1 MLIKQKNLLTNILFW
16 VAMIF
21 MAYFA
26 ENVVIFDLSN
36 FQRPFTLLEYILLF
50 SGIMIILGYYFY
62 CEHKYNGLNANWITI
77 AILSI
82 VVLGAAIGIFMTPET
97 QFFETIEIIDEVET
111 IAIKT
116 YTTSIV
122 DKIKSFL
129 FVLVAA
135 IGVYIQI
142 IILPRLISFKR
153 YVLFLMYIIVT
164 VSLVSAIVSYVLDF
178 DSYVHLYQHGLRGYV
193 HPQSFVFNRN
203 MYALMLLLGMLALYV
218 IISYLPKWYNYVFL
232 IFLFVNIFF
241 TFSKAAFGIALIT
254 FVAHFIYRMIA
265 TFKKSKI
272 RNIIFLVIVG
282 IALVCGVL
290 LIPFP
295 FFMEVQ
301 LFNEA
306 RRFILEYY
314 VELGIGSY
322 DGRIEIWNSVI
333 SLSKGIHL
341 WFGRGL
347 INFGNTLYFHTGE
360 INPRHVSNYFS
371 HNGFLEI
378 LGQWG
383 LTGLIPYSLL
393 VLAIFG
399 LDIFVAIK
407 NYKIGIPA
415 LIIFGAFLGYTMVE
429 TSTLFDLTIEGIT
442 TTALVTLPALS
453 WLYDRRHPQLNRE
466 IIINAENLEYNLPHY
481 DVDRFEKQAAKYAA
495 LLLGL
500 ITLVA
505 FYIFYQQN
513 EQVITYIIFM
523 TMLTIIFLVLPR
535 TLSSIYSLR
544 NKKRGL
550 FFWPIFFFALLL
562 GVGSF
567 ITYLFIPS
575 PLILLLVTK
584 VHLINLLLS
593 EKFIRADSKSLKD
606 YFIKAI
612 PSSLTLILS
621 VLISGLLIVFLIP
634 NLTLFVV
641 SEIIVLYIVIA
652 IPFISKNK
660 LKNSRINRKLLIL
673 FSKSISFASNAEKR

>member
-1 MLIKQKNLLTNILFW
+1 MLIKQRNLLTNILFW

-36 FQRPFTLLEYILLF
+36 FQRAFSLLEYILLF
-50 SGIMIILGYYFY
+50 AGIMIILGYYFY
-62 CEHKYNGLNANWITI
+62 CEHKYNGLNVNWILMV
-77 AILSI
+77 ILSI
-82 VVLGAAIGIFMTPET
+82 IVAGAAIGIFITPET

-111 IAIKT
+111 TVIKT
-116 YTTSIV
+116 YTTSVV

-129 FVLVAA
+129 FVLIAA

-164 VSLVSAIVSYVLDF
+164 VSLVSAFVSYVLDF
-178 DSYVHLYQHGLRGYV
+178 DSYVHLYQHGLHGYI

-203 MYALMLLLGMLALYV
+203 MYALMLLLGMLALYA

-232 IFLFVNIFF
+232 IFIFINIFF
-241 TFSKAAFGIALIT
+241 TFSKAAFGIALIS
-254 FVAHFIYRMIA
+254 FVVHFIYRMIA
-265 TFKKSKI
+265 TFSKSKV
-272 RNIIFLVIVG
+272 RNIVFLVLGG
-282 IALVCGVL
+282 IAIICGVL

-295 FFMEVQ
+295 FFMDVQ
-301 LFNEA
+301 LFSEA

-322 DGRIEIWNSVI
+322 DGRTEIWNSVV
-333 SLSKGIHL
+333 SLSSGIHL

-347 INFGNTLYFHTGE
+347 TIFNNTLFFYCGE
-360 INPRHVSNYFS
+360 IALPHRYALFS

-383 LTGLIPYSLL
+383 LIGFIPYCLG
-393 VLAIFG
+393 VLSILG
-399 LDIFVAIK
+399 LDIYVAIK

-453 WLYDRRHPQLNRE
+453 WLYDRRRPQLNHE

-481 DVDRFEKQAAKYAA
+481 DLGRFEKQTAKYVA

-500 ITLVA
+500 ITLVV
-505 FYIFYQQN
+505 FHVFYQQN
-513 EQVITYIIFM
+513 EQVITYVMFIGVLIV
-523 TMLTIIFLVLPR
+523 TFLVLPR
-535 TLSSIYSLR
+535 TLANIYILR
-544 NKKRGL
+544 SKKRGL
-550 FFWPIFFFALLL
+550 FFWPLFFFVFLL
-562 GVGSF
+562 GIGSL
-567 ITYLFIPS
+567 ITYLFVPS
-575 PLILLLVTK
+575 PFILLLVTK
-584 VHLINLLLS
+584 VHLINLLVS
-593 EKFIRADSKSLKD
+593 EKFMRADLKSFKD
-606 YFIKAI
+606 YFIKSI
-612 PSSLTLILS
+612 LTSLILFLS
-621 VLISGLLIVFLIP
+621 VLVSGLLIVFLIP
-634 NLTLFVV
+634 NLTLFLL
-641 SEIIVLYIVIA
+641 SEIIALYIVIT
-652 IPFISKNK
+652 IPFVREFKLGKSYLNK
-660 LKNSRINRKLLIL
+660 KFILMFARCIN
-673 FSKSISFASNAEKR
+673 E